1 MALVPRSLQQVTK
14 FKCLDGS
21 GYIDRSHVRDGQ
33 VDCFDQSDELVTLEL
48 DTWPTLGGS
57 KIINEG
63 INYFE
68 IYYPDKGEL
77 HV

>member
-1 MALVPRSLQQVTK
+1 M
-14 FKCLDGS
+14 
-21 GYIDRSHVRDGQ
+21 RDGQ